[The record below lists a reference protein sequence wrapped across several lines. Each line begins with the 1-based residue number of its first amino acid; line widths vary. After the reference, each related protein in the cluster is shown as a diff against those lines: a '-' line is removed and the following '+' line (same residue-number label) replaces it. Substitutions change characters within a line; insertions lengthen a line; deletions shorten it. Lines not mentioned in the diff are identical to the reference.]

1 MNLNIL
7 NRKRKVYS
15 KSARIRRAFTL
26 IELLV
31 VMAIIGIL
39 AGLLFPALGRASS
52 KSKQIK
58 CASNM
63 KQIGLG
69 MLMYMD
75 DFDGRLPRTGQ
86 ETMNTNEMFIH
97 KIHSYVGNSESIRL
111 CPADPTRMERLR
123 NRGASYILNDF
134 ISVPVI
140 DPFGRVLAPLPK
152 LSQLRQPS
160 ATMLLFEVAD
170 EYGPTI
176 SVDHAHSRTWLNS
189 GWKGVIDDIRPDRH
203 RVGSS
208 NADRTEGY
216 ANYLFVDGHVESIH
230 GKEIKRKF
238 DAGINVA
245 HPPELRGN

>member
-1 MNLNIL
+1 MNLKFL
-7 NRKRKVYS
+7 SRNRESYS
-15 KSARIRRAFTL
+15 KCAGNQRAFTL

-31 VMAIIGIL
+31 VIAIIGIL

-52 KSKQIK
+52 KAKQIK

-86 ETMNTNEMFIH
+86 ETMNTNEMFIQ

-123 NRGASYILNDF
+123 NRGSSYILNDF
-134 ISVPVI
+134 VSVPVI

>member
-1 MNLNIL
+1 MNLDTL
-7 NRKRKVYS
+7 SLKRESYS
-15 KSARIRRAFTL
+15 TGAGNHHAFTL

-31 VMAIIGIL
+31 VMTIIGIL

-52 KSKQIK
+52 KAKQIK

-86 ETMNTNEMFIH
+86 ETMNTNEMFIQ
-97 KIHSYVGNSESIRL
+97 KIHAYVGNSESIRL

-123 NRGASYILNDF
+123 NRGSSYILNDF
-134 ISVPVI
+134 VSVPVI
-140 DPFGRVLAPLPK
+140 DPFGRVLEPLPK
-152 LSQLRQPS
+152 LDQLCQPS

-170 EYGPTI
+170 EYGPTT

-203 RVGSS
+203 RVGGS

-230 GKEIKRKF
+230 GREIKRQF

-245 HPPELRGN
+245 QPPEFREN